1 MIDTNAFHT
10 RKARVLKLFHTQLS
24 VQAEELS
31 PALRKAGRRLP
42 RYARKAGAELVAAEG
57 LMGNPKLAVQIDP
70 AGVDKAF
77 GRLTRALETI
87 DPKDRRIGMILEVLG
102 SVAFNLLLFLAICLV
117 VARWRGW
124 L

>member
-1 MIDTNAFHT
+1 M
-10 RKARVLKLFHTQLS
+10 
-24 VQAEELS
+24 
-31 PALRKAGRRLP
+31 P

-77 GRLTRALETI
+77 GRLTRALEAI
-87 DPKDRRIGMILEVLG
+87 DPKERRIGMILEVLG